1 MLKALAI
8 VFAVI
13 AVALLSLAIF
23 GMVTKRLT
31 DRQGWIVRAVA
42 LGCFALTVILNT
54 AAH

>member
-13 AVALLSLAIF
+13 AVVLLSLAIF
-23 GMVTKRLT
+23 GMITRRLT
-31 DRQGWIVRAVA
+31 DRQGWVVRAVA
-42 LGCFALTVILNT
+42 LACFAATVVLNS

>member
-13 AVALLSLAIF
+13 AVALLSAAIV
-23 GMVTKRLT
+23 GMTARNFSPRT
-31 DRQGWIVRAVA
+31 GWLLRAAA

-54 AAH
+54 LAH

>member
-1 MLKALAI
+1 VLKLLA
-8 VFAVI
+8 VLFAAI
-13 AVALLSLAIF
+13 AVALLAFAIF

-31 DRQGWIVRAVA
+31 DRQGWLVRAAA